1 MITIGLLTNNV
12 ISANYGVNALSI
24 SNILL
29 IERSCKKNNIEHK
42 YMLFGDIAK
51 KEEQIS
57 KIKGIGELQK
67 INLSIVP
74 ELEFRKIN
82 SVFTF
87 IKNIKLCDVV
97 FDTSGGDSYSDIYGN
112 NRMSH
117 QYLPK
122 SIVLFLRKKL
132 VFTPQTIGPFK
143 NPIWKKLCGRQ
154 MKKSM
159 AVFARDNKSFDFGRM
174 EFELENIYLVTDM
187 AMVLPYERNNSNK
200 QIINRKLRVG
210 INVSGLL
217 YNGGYTENNQFG
229 LKANYKDLTDGIIQ
243 MLVKELRCEVFLVP
257 HVITTGIESD
267 NEACEMIKKKYPE
280 VQYEGILAG
289 PIEAKSYISGLDM
302 FIGARMHSTIAAISS
317 GTPVIPLSY
326 SRKFEGLFGSLQY
339 KECINLKEDDKS
351 LILDKIRNSIQTI
364 EKMLENV
371 KTSNEII
378 KEKMDTYSNTLEY
391 ILEKCNNE
399 KK

>member
-1 MITIGLLTNNV
+1 
-12 ISANYGVNALSI
+12 
-24 SNILL
+24 
-29 IERSCKKNNIEHK
+29 
-42 YMLFGDIAK
+42 
-51 KEEQIS
+51 
-57 KIKGIGELQK
+57 
-67 INLSIVP
+67 
-74 ELEFRKIN
+74 
-82 SVFTF
+82 
-87 IKNIKLCDVV
+87 
-97 FDTSGGDSYSDIYGN
+97 
-112 NRMSH
+112 
-117 QYLPK
+117 
-122 SIVLFLRKKL
+122 
-132 VFTPQTIGPFK
+132 
-143 NPIWKKLCGRQ
+143 

-200 QIINRKLRVG
+200 EIINRKLRVG